1 MPHIDARKK
10 QHMELINITLSKK
23 KITLAIIGSLLF
35 VVLGLLFTAFP
46 DRFTTLLIRNVLLIR
61 LIGIIATLFFGF
73 VLITLTRKVFFD
85 KNLGIIINEEGIID
99 NSSFVG
105 VGLIKWEDITSI
117 EKSKVSSTNFLLIKV
132 KNPEH
137 YINTPNRIKSNLLK
151 ANYKSYGTPISISS
165 NFVRCSFAQ
174 LENIILNSF
183 EKYRMN
189 H

>member
-1 MPHIDARKK
+1 METKVIKSSNKK
-10 QHMELINITLSKK
+10 FILWT
-23 KITLAIIGSLLF
+23 IGGGIF
-35 VVLGLLFTAFP
+35 VVLGILFIFSP
-46 DRFTTLLIRNVLLIR
+46 DKFITLLIKNTLLIR
-61 LIGIIATLFFGF
+61 LIGIIAVIFFGF
-73 VLITLTRKVFFD
+73 ALIILTKKVLFD

-117 EKSKVSSTNFLLIKV
+117 EKSKVRSTYFLLINV
-132 KNPEH
+132 KNPKY

-151 ANYKSYGTPISISS
+151 ANYKSYGTPISISA
-165 NFVRCSFAQ
+165 NFISCSFAQ